1 MNWVEFGVVPSRE
14 EYFHLP
20 HKSLVG
26 LFKNVVCTCPVVVF
40 FFLLSSVVN
49 VLKYRFTV
57 LIGGLSLIH
66 I

>member
-26 LFKNVVCTCPVVVF
+26 LFKNVVCTCPVMVSLSF
-40 FFLLSSVVN
+40 FI
-49 VLKYRFTV
+49 VLCCEC
-57 LIGGLSLIH
+57 S
-66 I
+66 

>member
-26 LFKNVVCTCPVVVF
+26 LFKNVVCTCPVVVSF
-40 FFLLSSVVN
+40 FFYCPLL
-49 VLKYRFTV
+49 
-57 LIGGLSLIH
+57 
-66 I
+66 